1 MCQLLP
7 LIALSLLQYISYKIG
22 RGNEGYY
29 SFIFTD
35 IMGFDQNASQGIH
48 IEDVKLALRGHV
60 AEGYKFVPNSPMT
73 QDSGSYQASPSL
85 DDRVHVLVSVIPA
98 GRVNLLSDSVVKK
111 MREVRLEACEMGIPQ
126 VAILTKVDEACP
138 TVNNNIEN
146 IYKSKYLK
154 QQVDTLSVILGLPS
168 NCIYL
173 VKNYETEN
181 SPNDDINAPILSA
194 LRQIISYGEDFVND
208 L

>member
-111 MREVRLEACEMGIPQ
+111 MREASVSKGIPQ

-194 LRQIISYGEDFVND
+194 LRQIISYGEDFV
-208 L
+208 LIEK